1 MFLLELKK
9 FVSFWLMPLPFCLT
23 LVFAGLWLARSPRR
37 ARLGRGLLIA
47 GTVLLLLFSHKTV
60 SVWLM
65 RPLEAR
71 YPAMPELRAGQP
83 LPANLAAC
91 RFVVVLGGGH
101 GDMPELP
108 ATSQLSPSALGR
120 IVEGVRLLR
129 LLPDARLIVSGP
141 VVGDNPSHAAVLA
154 RAAEALGIERRR
166 VIQIDS
172 AHDTEEESLATKKI
186 VGDAPFALVTTA
198 WHLPRSMALFR
209 RAGMSP
215 LPCPADFAAKP
226 TPDFR
231 WTDLLWDTGALER
244 STLAVRERIG
254 YLWIW
259 LRGKG

>member
-1 MFLLELKK
+1 MFLLWLKK

-23 LVFAGLWLARSPRR
+23 LLVAGLWLARSPRR
-37 ARLGRGLLIA
+37 ARLGRALAIA
-47 GTVLLLLFSHKTV
+47 GTVLLLLFSNKTL
-60 SVWLM
+60 SMWLM
-65 RPLEAR
+65 QPLEAR
-71 YPAMPELRAGQP
+71 HAPIPELSAGGP
-83 LPANLAAC
+83 LPAALAAC

-101 GDMPELP
+101 GDTPALP
-108 ATSQLSPSALGR
+108 ATSQLSPSGLGR

-141 VVGDNPSHAAVLA
+141 AVKDNPTHAAVLA
-154 RAAEALGIERRR
+154 RAAESLGVERSR
-166 VIQIDS
+166 VIQIDT
-172 AHDTEEESLATKKI
+172 AHDTEEESLATKKL

-198 WHLPRSMALFR
+198 WHMPRSVALFR

-215 LPCPADFAAKP
+215 LPCPADFSAKP

-231 WTDLLWDTGALER
+231 WVDLLWDPESLTR
-244 STLAVRERIG
+244 STWAVRERIG

>member
-1 MFLLELKK
+1 MLFWLKK
-9 FVSFWLMPLPFCLT
+9 FVSFWLMPLSFCLT
-23 LVFAGLWLARSPRR
+23 LLIAGLWLTRSSRR
-37 ARLGRGLLIA
+37 ARLGRGLAIA
-47 GTVLLLLFSHKTV
+47 GTVLLLLFSNKTL

-71 YPAMPELRAGQP
+71 YPAVPELRAGAT
-83 LPANLAAC
+83 LPADLAAC
-91 RFVVVLGGGH
+91 RYVVVLGGGH

-108 ATSQLSPSALGR
+108 ATSKLSPSALGR

-141 VVGDNPSHAAVLA
+141 AVGDSPSHAAVLA
-154 RAAEALGIERRR
+154 LAAESLGVDPGRIIPFDR
-166 VIQIDS
+166 
-172 AHDTEEESLATKKI
+172 ANDTEEESLEVKKI

-198 WHLPRSMALFR
+198 WHMPRSVALFR
-209 RAGMSP
+209 RAGLSP

-231 WTDLLWDTGALER
+231 WVDLLWDTSALER
-244 STLAVRERIG
+244 STSAVRERIG